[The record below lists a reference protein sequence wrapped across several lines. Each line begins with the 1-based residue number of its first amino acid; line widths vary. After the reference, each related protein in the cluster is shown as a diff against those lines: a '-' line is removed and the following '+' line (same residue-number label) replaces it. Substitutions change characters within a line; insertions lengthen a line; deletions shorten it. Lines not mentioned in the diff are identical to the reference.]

1 MKNDYARYTSECR
14 TLSLQATDMEG
25 QHAIMTA
32 AEKVTDVGGCEG

>member
-1 MKNDYARYTSECR
+1 MKNDYARYTSECH

-32 AEKVTDVGGCEG
+32 AEKVTEEGGCDE